1 MRNVSKLLTIG
12 VMALALA
19 ACGKK
24 GKGTDTPGAGG
35 GPGAGTIDKPSAE
48 ARAEF
53 DEVVA
58 AYKEAVPAG
67 ETPSEGDC
75 KKFVG
80 KFEKLYQEFGEQMTV
95 AEFNAATLLEACGDE
110 KAAEKKYEQL
120 ANKSKYQLAMNN
132 LGAMYW
138 RRGETKKALE
148 WFDKA
153 VKADPKKAFA
163 ARNNLAA
170 AHRDR
175 YKEELD
181 AKDFDEALKQI
192 QNVLAV
198 DTSNKMAYENLAR
211 LYYDRGR
218 LKDKSYLLLSNLVV
232 TQALQVLKKEG
243 NDSAEI
249 RNLKGLLLMEEN
261 NQVDALKSFKKAV
274 ELEPK
279 HSDANLN
286 IAFISIRFRDYA
298 TAEKSLEIALKDP
311 KVQQNIEAWI
321 ALGVAQRGNKKY
333 DAAEKTYKKAAEM
346 AKDDP
351 RPWFNLA
358 VLYQDHK
365 ISEDG
370 VDQAKLEEYY
380 KVAQEHLNKT
390 CNVVASKPCEKV
402 DTKTLAKRQ
411 KKGRKVGE
419 DERLVAEA
427 KLRDLTI
434 KEAFDAFAQA
444 AELEKKMKE
453 LQKKEEEAAKKERE
467 RLLELEKQAAAEAA
481 AAESAAAEGGDDAK
495 KEGEGDK

>member
-1 MRNVSKLLTIG
+1 MRKFSTFLTIG
-12 VMALALA
+12 LLALTLG
-19 ACGKK
+19 ACKKK
-24 GKGTDTPGAGG
+24 GEGSDTPGGDG
-35 GPGAGTIDKPSAE
+35 GPGAGTVDKPSAE

-53 DEVVA
+53 DKVVA

-67 ETPSEGDC
+67 GKPSESDC

-80 KFEKLYQEFGEQMTV
+80 KFEGLYKEFGEQMSI

-110 KAAEKKYEQL
+110 DAAEKKYKKL
-120 ANKSKYQLAMNN
+120 ADGKYQLAMNN

-138 RRGETKKALE
+138 RRGNTKKALE

-170 AHRDR
+170 AYRDR
-175 YKEELD
+175 YKDSLD
-181 AKDFDEALKQI
+181 AKDFDTALKQI

-298 TAEKSLEIALKDP
+298 TAEKSLQIALKDP
-311 KVQQNIEAWI
+311 KVEKNIEAWI
-321 ALGVAQRGNKKY
+321 ALGVAQRGVKKY
-333 DAAEKTYKKAAEM
+333 DAAEKTYKKAAEL

-380 KVAQEHLNKT
+380 KVAQDHLNKT
-390 CNVVASKPCEKV
+390 CKVVADKPCKDV
-402 DTKTLAKRQ
+402 DTKTLARKQR
-411 KKGRKVGE
+411 KGRKVGE
-419 DERLVAEA
+419 DEQLVAEA

-434 KEAFDAFAQA
+434 NEAFDAFAQA

-453 LQKKEEEAAKKERE
+453 LQKKQEEQEKAERE

-481 AAESAAAEGGDDAK
+481 AAAEGGGDAEGGDADAAK
-495 KEGEGDK
+495 EGDK